1 MRAALGTT
9 RQPLPRSEDVLSRYN
24 HYIISYSPATG
35 KPVQYALVCATPA
48 TQQVQL
54 PARAGPKTSCGGH
67 FMHRGIDTRGGSA
80 NRVSTLGHRA

>member
-24 HYIISYSPATG
+24 HYIISHSPVTG
-35 KPVQYALVCATPA
+35 KPMQCALACATSA
-48 TQQVQL
+48 TQQVPL
-54 PARAGPKTSCGGH
+54 PARAGPKTSCGGL

-80 NRVSTLGHRA
+80 NRFSTLGHHA